1 MSNMLAA
8 HFSNFLEVADL
19 LEFAIDD
26 QDVNLLLGGQVP
38 TSASAIPQQQASPVP
53 EALAPLAAGE

>member
-1 MSNMLAA
+1 
-8 HFSNFLEVADL
+8 
-19 LEFAIDD
+19 
-26 QDVNLLLGGQVP
+26 LLLGGQVP